1 MQPGKEGQQGQIMK
15 STKKRNKE
23 ASLFIAGN
31 HTLQRTI
38 SSRKKEIF
46 KLTLILFLTLPSF

>member
-1 MQPGKEGQQGQIMK
+1 MK
-15 STKKRNKE
+15 SNKEKKRNNE
-23 ASLFIAGN
+23 ESLFIAGN

-46 KLTLILFLTLPSF
+46 KLTLIIFLALPSFS